1 MQQLDQLEQRIGRLE
16 AAIDRWIVQQGL
28 TYNAFAVLYSLARA
42 DGGNCTQKDIGEA
55 WLLPKQTVFSICK
68 VLTEQGLLTQQ
79 PDNRDKRARQLC
91 LTDTGRA
98 QALPLLAAAEG
109 FSARLFDAFG
119 SERTAHL
126 LAELDA
132 LNTVAETI
140 INAEENRSC
149 GAP

>member
-16 AAIDRWIVQQGL
+16 AVIDRWIVQQGL

-55 WLLPKQTVFSICK
+55 WLLPKQTVFSTCK

-91 LTDTGRA
+91 LTDAGRA
-98 QALPLLAAAEG
+98 
-109 FSARLFDAFG
+109 
-119 SERTAHL
+119 
-126 LAELDA
+126 
-132 LNTVAETI
+132 
-140 INAEENRSC
+140 
-149 GAP
+149 